1 MDKGIGFIG
10 LGEMGFPMALNL
22 IKQGYRVYG
31 FDASEKPM
39 LDLKHEGGETRNSP
53 RHAAEASDTIIVM
66 VRTTEQAERVVIG
79 EDGILQGASEGAT
92 ILVMSTIDPIV
103 ARNMALQAQEQ
114 GVELLD
120 CPVSGA
126 KARAEAGTLT
136 IMAGGS
142 EEALEKVR
150 PILEVMGQHIFYLGE
165 HGTGQVA
172 KLVNN
177 LLLLVHMNAAYEGLA
192 LAQKGGVN
200 IDALF
205 DLIKV
210 STGNSWIIENWPLV
224 ASWKDNYEE
233 GGTLDLI
240 YKDINMTLALGESLK
255 VPLHLASLAKQL
267 GRY

>member
-1 MDKGIGFIG
+1 MNKRIGFIG

-22 IKQGYRVYG
+22 IKHGYPVIG
-31 FDASEKPM
+31 FNRSEKPM

-53 RHAAEASDTIIVM
+53 REVAEASDVIIVM
-66 VRTTEQAERVVIG
+66 VRTTEQTERVIAG
-79 EDGILQGASEGAT
+79 ENGILEGARESMT
-92 ILVMSTIDPIV
+92 ILVMSTIDPVV
-103 ARNMALQAQEQ
+103 ARNLALRARER

-126 KARAEAGTLT
+126 RPRAEAGTLT
-136 IMAGGS
+136 VMVGGS
-142 EEALEKVR
+142 AEALEEVR
-150 PILEVMGQHIFYLGE
+150 PILEVLGQHIFHLGD
-165 HGTGQVA
+165 HGAGQVA

-177 LLLLVHMNAAYEGLA
+177 LMLLVHMNTAYEGLA
-192 LAQKGGVN
+192 LAKKGGVN
-200 IDALF
+200 VDTLL
-205 DLIKV
+205 DLLKV

-224 ASWKDNYEE
+224 ASWKDAYKE

-240 YKDINMTLALGESLK
+240 YKDINTTLALGESLK

>member
-1 MDKGIGFIG
+1 MDKRIGFIG

-22 IKQGYRVYG
+22 IKHGYQVNAFNR
-31 FDASEKPM
+31 SEKPL
-39 LDLKHEGGETRNSP
+39 LDLKREGGEMRNSP
-53 RHAAEASDTIIVM
+53 RDVAEASDTIIVM
-66 VRTTEQAERVVIG
+66 VRTTDQAQRVIVG
-79 EDGILQGASEGAT
+79 EDGILQGAREGAT
-92 ILVMSTIDPIV
+92 ILVMSTIDPMV
-103 ARNMALQAQEQ
+103 ARNMALLAGEK

-126 KARAEAGTLT
+126 RPRAEAGTLT
-136 IMAGGS
+136 IMVGGS
-142 EEALEKVR
+142 EEALEEVR
-150 PILEVMGQHIFYLGE
+150 PILEVLGQHIFYLGD

-177 LLLLVHMNAAYEGLA
+177 LMLLVHMNAAYEGLA
-192 LAQKGGVN
+192 LAKKGGVN
-200 IDALF
+200 LDALL
-205 DLIKV
+205 DLLKV

-224 ASWKDNYEE
+224 ASWKDNYKE

-240 YKDINMTLALGESLK
+240 YKDINTTLALGESLK